1 MKIMWVKSG
10 DYGDGRLRGLY
21 VQLARRYVFF
31 ITEPR
36 LRIRAGTV
44 Q

>member
-21 VQLARRYVFF
+21 VQIARRFVFF
-31 ITEPR
+31 IREPR
-36 LRIRAGTV
+36 LGIKAGTV